1 MHKVYKVALVCF
13 LLAAIIVYWVC
24 IPSKE
29 RVLLINPKT
38 KEVISEVV
46 IVDSDIIP
54 LGPIKYV
61 VRLPN
66 GELRV
71 CERYELVIFE
81 EE

>member
-24 IPSKE
+24 TPSKE
-29 RVLLINPKT
+29 RVLLINHKT
-38 KEVISEVV
+38 NEIISDVV
-46 IVDSDIIP
+46 IVDVDNVP
-54 LGPIKYV
+54 LGSHKYV

-71 CERYELVIFE
+71 CKRYELVIFE
-81 EE
+81 ED